1 MCRLVSTRL
10 RYLISLSSISTSSAR
25 GERDSQYFGHQHLDE
40 LVALDFQL
48 LEYFLSL
55 GGAHREY

>member
-1 MCRLVSTRL
+1 MLEE
-10 RYLISLSSISTSSAR
+10 R
-25 GERDSQYFGHQHLDE
+25 GDAQYFGHQHLDE

>member
-10 RYLISLSSISTSSAR
+10 RYLISRLLAQHPQLEER
-25 GERDSQYFGHQHLDE
+25 GDAQYFGHQHLDE

-55 GGAHREY
+55 GGAHQEY